1 MTRDSYIHA
10 SHLDLEQRNELEAII
25 HDLEDENRLLQF
37 EYDRLCE
44 EHLEKSRLIN
54 EQLQYNQINVHDQE
68 ILRQAKHL
76 RQYKSKLEQRM
87 KILEEH
93 NQQLEKQLKR
103 SKQLLFKEVKQRERD
118 SFFHLLDEILFSL
131 HRIAH
136 SNDSQVR
143 HRVTSMHR
151 VFLRSLDMFT
161 IDNLFHM
168 ADGINRAVGDLV
180 SVITEP
186 QTNPTNTFYQPL
198 ST

>member
-10 SHLDLEQRNELEAII
+10 SHLDLEQRSELEAII

-118 SFFHLLDEILFSL
+118 SFFHLLYEILFSL